1 MRWIDIQGLSI
12 YDQDRQSLNVEYM
25 QVKLMIIKVSFKMFI
40 LISTIKWGIDSGNN
54 ISVDNILFPYEFCYY
69 MDL

>member
-12 YDQDRQSLNVEYM
+12 YDQDIQSLNVEYM

-40 LISTIKWGIDSGNN
+40 LISTIKLGIDSGNN

>member
-1 MRWIDIQGLSI
+1 
-12 YDQDRQSLNVEYM
+12 M

-40 LISTIKWGIDSGNN
+40 LILTIKLGIDSGNN
-54 ISVDNILFPYEFCYY
+54 ISVDNILFRYEFCYY